1 MTTRQ
6 QVGHG
11 AREARQPVGHKVR
24 EAQEHYARRN
34 EGHDST

>member
-1 MTTRQ
+1 MTIRQ
-6 QVGHG
+6 QVGHE
-11 AREARQPVGHKVR
+11 AREARQHVGHKVR

>member
-11 AREARQPVGHKVR
+11 AREARQHVGHKVR